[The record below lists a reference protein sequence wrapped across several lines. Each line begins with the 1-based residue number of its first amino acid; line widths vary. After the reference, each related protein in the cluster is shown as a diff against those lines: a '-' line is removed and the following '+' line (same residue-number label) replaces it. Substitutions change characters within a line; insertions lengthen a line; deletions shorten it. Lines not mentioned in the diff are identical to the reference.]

1 MSSTCS
7 SDQYKTLK
15 HLHNILGV
23 IEAETYMKS
32 YAPPSFWVKKAKNNK
47 SLGRDLKK
55 TFLSNKMW
63 FSMMSDSKDNL
74 LRGG

>member
-23 IEAETYMKS
+23 IEAEIHIKS
-32 YAPPSFWVKKAKNNK
+32 YAPPSFWVKNAKNYK
-47 SLGRDLKK
+47 SLGRDL
-55 TFLSNKMW
+55 
-63 FSMMSDSKDNL
+63 
-74 LRGG
+74 

>member
-23 IEAETYMKS
+23 IEAEIHMKS
-32 YAPPSFWVKKAKNNK
+32 YAPPNFWVKNAKNNK

-55 TFLSNKMW
+55 HFYQIKSGFL
-63 FSMMSDSKDNL
+63 
-74 LRGG
+74 